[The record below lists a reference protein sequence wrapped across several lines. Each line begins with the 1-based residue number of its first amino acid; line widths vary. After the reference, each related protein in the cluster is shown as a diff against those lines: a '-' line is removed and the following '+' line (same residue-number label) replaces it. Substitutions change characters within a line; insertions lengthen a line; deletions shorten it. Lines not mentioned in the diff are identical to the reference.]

1 MTTQPAAP
9 PSSGIQVVSAPP
21 ARKTR
26 HNAIPAPAQ
35 TGSSRTAMMNLNHFG
50 TAED

>member
-1 MTTQPAAP
+1 
-9 PSSGIQVVSAPP
+9 VSAPP

-26 HNAIPAPAQ
+26 HNAIAAPAQ